1 MSQVIYNTL
10 SNKKELLTP
19 LSGNRINAY
28 VCGITAYDYS
38 HIGHARSV
46 VVFDV
51 IVRYLR
57 QRGFEVRFVRNFTDV
72 DDKIIKRAQ
81 QEQSTCEAVS
91 GKFIQ
96 EFRKDMAALGA
107 LNPDQEPLAT
117 EYIPNMIETIR
128 LLVEKGH
135 AYESQGSV
143 YFSVSSFPGYGKLS
157 GRDTDELM
165 TGVRIEV
172 DENKREPLDFALW
185 KAAKP
190 GEPHWSSPWGEGRPG
205 WHIECSVMSTS
216 ILGPTLDIHG
226 GGKDLIFPHHENE
239 IAQAE
244 AATGKPFVRFW
255 LHNGFINID
264 RQKMSKSLGN
274 FLTVRDILKQFHP
287 ESVRLF
293 LLSKHYRSPLD
304 YSDESLREVES
315 SVERVYN
322 TLKRIDEICVG
333 VEPETP
339 ASGNLST
346 VADELLEKSGTL
358 SDRFAEAMD
367 DDFNTAKATGLL
379 FDLVRSMNRFLDEI
393 AGAPT
398 PEQAFVLKRSQAA
411 MIETARTLGV
421 FQMGWNTF
429 FESRTRK
436 ALEEE
441 GVSVEEIERLIQE
454 RTTARKERD
463 WAKADRIRHSL
474 EGRGVLLE
482 DTPEGTRWRTN

>member
-1 MSQVIYNTL
+1 MSLVIYNTL
-10 SNKKELLTP
+10 TKKKETLVP
-19 LSGNRINAY
+19 FSGNKINAY

-46 VVFDV
+46 VVFDA

-57 QRGFEVRFVRNFTDV
+57 HRGFEVRYVRNFTDI

-91 GKFIQ
+91 GKYIE
-96 EFRKDMAALGA
+96 EFRKDMGALGA
-107 LNPDQEPLAT
+107 MNPDHEPLAT
-117 EYIPNMIETIR
+117 EYIPKMIETIQR
-128 LLVEKGH
+128 LVEKRH
-135 AYESQGSV
+135 AYESEGNV
-143 YFSVSSFPGYGKLS
+143 YFSVSTFPGYGKLS
-157 GRDTDELM
+157 GRDTEELL
-165 TGVRIEV
+165 TGVRIDV
-172 DENKREPLDFALW
+172 DENKKNPLDFALW

-287 ESVRLF
+287 ETVRLF

-304 YSDESLREVES
+304 YSDESLGEVQS
-315 SVERVYN
+315 SIERVYN
-322 TLKRIDEICVG
+322 TLKRIDGLCADVDPKTAAPEDLSG
-333 VEPETP
+333 V
-339 ASGNLST
+339 A
-346 VADELLEKSGTL
+346 AELFEKSRTL

-379 FDLVRSMNRFLDEI
+379 FDLVRSMNRLLDEI
-393 AGAPT
+393 TNTAT
-398 PEQAFVLKRSQAA
+398 PEQVFVLRYSQTK
-411 MIETARTLGV
+411 MIETAGLIGI
-421 FQMGWNTF
+421 FQWGWKTF
-429 FESRTRK
+429 FEATTRK

-441 GVSVEEIERLIQE
+441 GLSVEEIEGLIQE
-454 RTTARKERD
+454 RNAARKEKD
-463 WAKADRIRHSL
+463 WAKADQVRKIL
-474 EGRGVLLE
+474 EERGILLQ
-482 DTPEGTRWRTN
+482 DTPEGTGWRTN

>member
-1 MSQVIYNTL
+1 MSLVIYNTL
-10 SNKKELLTP
+10 TKKKETLVP
-19 LSGNRINAY
+19 LSGNKINAY

-46 VVFDV
+46 VVFDA

-57 QRGFEVRFVRNFTDV
+57 HKGFEVRYVRNFTDI

-91 GKFIQ
+91 GKYIE
-96 EFRKDMAALGA
+96 EFRKDMGALGA
-107 LNPDQEPLAT
+107 TNPDHEPLAT
-117 EYIPNMIETIR
+117 EYIPKMIETIER
-128 LLVEKGH
+128 LVEKRH
-135 AYESQGSV
+135 AYESEGNV
-143 YFSVSSFPGYGKLS
+143 YFSVSTFPGYGKLS
-157 GRDTDELM
+157 GRDTEELL
-165 TGVRIEV
+165 TGVRIDV
-172 DENKREPLDFALW
+172 DENKKDPLDFALW

-287 ESVRLF
+287 ETVRLF

-304 YSDESLREVES
+304 YSDESLGEVQS
-315 SVERVYN
+315 SIERVYN
-322 TLKRIDEICVG
+322 TLKRIDVLCADVDPKNAAPEDLSG
-333 VEPETP
+333 V
-339 ASGNLST
+339 A
-346 VADELLEKSGTL
+346 AELFEKSRTL

-379 FDLVRSMNRFLDEI
+379 FDLVRSMNRLLDEI
-393 AGAPT
+393 ASTAT
-398 PEQAFVLKRSQAA
+398 PEQAFVLRYSQTE
-411 MIETARTLGV
+411 MLETAGLIGI
-421 FQMGWNTF
+421 FQWGWKTF
-429 FESRTRK
+429 FEATTRK

-441 GVSVEEIERLIQE
+441 GLSVEEIEGLIQE
-454 RTTARKERD
+454 RNAARKEKD
-463 WAKADRIRHSL
+463 WAKADQVRKIL
-474 EGRGVLLE
+474 EERGILLQ
-482 DTPEGTRWRTN
+482 DTPEGTGWRTN